1 MCLRWA
7 YLSCKVSSSC
17 LCKLVGIISKYHH
30 RLAKIIGGIS
40 SDLYPTNRKE
50 GMAWSESAQR
60 WTAELKAWKESLPAF
75 LEPAKVDPSMLI
87 PIFQRQSTVLRLA
100 YAHALILANRSSIL
114 NNFADLSR
122 RQDLLEEGLEGSL
135 KECIDAAML
144 VVETVNR
151 FIHEGK
157 LSRAFWLTSYI
168 SFCAIAT
175 LYVYA
180 IQQSISRQPDNLPPG
195 SEVRKDLYIQHF
207 EAAEKCQRR
216 IAQTTSK
223 TSLFRR
229 YNIILDELR
238 KEVLHQLGGPPY
250 RQANEENRPTEHHIL
265 LEGERVDS
273 IARPQEGTLP
283 TTPTNKGQSY
293 SLDFDM
299 ANGPSNIQV
308 NGPLQLQSYVQPTPP
323 YDFRPAYN
331 PPGQTFYS
339 SILDLTPFDPQGE
352 NIGWSE
358 FDSCVCFPPYGLV

>member
-1 MCLRWA
+1 VCLRWT
-7 YLSCKVSSSC
+7 YLSCKVSSPG
-17 LCKLVGIISKYHH
+17 LCKLEGIIAEQHH

-50 GMAWSESAQR
+50 GTAWMESAQR

-122 RQDLLEEGLEGSL
+122 RQGLVEEGLEGRL
-135 KECIDAAML
+135 KECIDAAIS

-151 FIHEGK
+151 FIEEGK

-180 IQQSISRQPDNLPPG
+180 IQQSIPRQPDNMPSG
-195 SEVRKDLYIQHF
+195 SEVHKDLYIQHF
-207 EAAEKCQRR
+207 EAAEKCQRK

-238 KEVLHQLGGPPY
+238 KEVLHRLGDAPY
-250 RQANEENRPTEHHIL
+250 HQVNEENEPNEHHIL
-265 LEGERVDS
+265 LEGERVNS
-273 IARPQEGTLP
+273 IARPQESTLS
-283 TTPTNKGQSY
+283 TTPTNKGRSY

-299 ANGPSNIQV
+299 ANGPSNIQA
-308 NGPLQLQSYVQPTPP
+308 NGSLQLQSYVQPTPP

-331 PPGQTFYS
+331 PSGQTFYGS
-339 SILDLTPFDPQGE
+339 LLDLTLFNPQGE